1 VSGKKLI
8 RSETVIGRVEHF
20 RALMQRLALRTP
32 WMASTGEKFVFYEE
46 RQTRHQLVAIVPGT
60 GRTPFSPDRHE
71 YANVDVTP
79 PTRGS
84 WAVHSE
90 DPSKALLATAGI
102 EAFEQ
107 PNGQTLLEFW
117 DGYHP
122 HSADIPRPAIGAA
135 FEEFCEMVIREAKAV
150 ALPGD
155 PIDQKILEL
164 VTVEPRLTDEEV
176 GNRIGLSRGRVNER
190 RRRLEELGYKV
201 R

>member
-32 WMASTGEKFVFYEE
+32 WMASTGEQLVFYEE
-46 RQTRHQLVAIVPGT
+46 RQTQRQLVAIVPLTSGF
-60 GRTPFSPDRHE
+60 GGHHRE
-71 YANVDVTP
+71 YKDVDITP

-117 DGYHP
+117 DGYLP
-122 HSADIPRPAIGAA
+122 GSVDVPRPTIEAA
-135 FEEFCEMVIREAKAV
+135 FEELCEMIIQEAKAI

-155 PIDQKILEL
+155 PIDQRILEL
-164 VTVEPRLTDEEV
+164 VTKDPRLTDLEIGEL
-176 GNRIGLSRGRVNER
+176 IGLSRSRVNER
-190 RRRLEELGYKV
+190 RRRLAELGY
-201 R
+201 RIR

>member
-32 WMASTGEKFVFYEE
+32 WMASTGEQLVFYEE
-46 RQTRHQLVAIVPGT
+46 RQTQRQLVAIVPLTSGF
-60 GRTPFSPDRHE
+60 GGHHRE
-71 YANVDVTP
+71 YKDVDITP

-117 DGYHP
+117 DGYLP
-122 HSADIPRPAIGAA
+122 GSVDVPRPTIEAA
-135 FEEFCEMVIREAKAV
+135 FEELCEMIIQEAKAI

-155 PIDQKILEL
+155 PIDQRILEL